1 MLSKWVEAC
10 YNGFARGEGE
20 IMRRIQCHECGKRYN
35 YDEDAF
41 CPNCGAFNQPQ
52 RASRIGADG
61 SVVWLDGLI
70 EQTHAG
76 SFIHRELHAEDQERR
91 RTGLEKG
98 VQRIQRRPAAAPAN
112 PHVPHTAQRRQS
124 RSQPSQNPLGIIVWI
139 IFAII
144 AINILGSF
152 LTIFL

>member
-1 MLSKWVEAC
+1 
-10 YNGFARGEGE
+10 
-20 IMRRIQCHECGKRYN
+20 MRSVQCHECRKRYN

-61 SVVWLDGLI
+61 SVVWLDGLN
-70 EQTHAG
+70 ERNHAG

-98 VQRIQRRPAAAPAN
+98 VQRIQRRPTAVHPNSPHAPLSSQN
-112 PHVPHTAQRRQS
+112 RQRRKQAS
-124 RSQPSQNPLGIIVWI
+124 KNPLGIIAWI
-139 IFAII
+139 AFAII

-152 LTIFL
+152 LSILL